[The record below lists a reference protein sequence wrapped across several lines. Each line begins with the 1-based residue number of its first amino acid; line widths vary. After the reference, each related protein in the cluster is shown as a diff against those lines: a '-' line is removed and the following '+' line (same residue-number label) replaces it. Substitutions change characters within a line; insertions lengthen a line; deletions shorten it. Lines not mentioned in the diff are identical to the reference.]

1 MFLHKGMTM
10 AQNGITVQVKL
21 EFDELRGVLISYG
34 VSECGYTPSQAVEH
48 ADNFIYSRLSHNK
61 RGNV

>member
-1 MFLHKGMTM
+1 M
-10 AQNGITVQVKL
+10 AQNEITVQVKL

-48 ADNFIYSRLSHNK
+48 ADNFIYTRLSHNK
-61 RGNV
+61 RGEV